1 MSNNVSE
8 LHKFLYGEEN
18 YQPTDNVVA
27 VENYVAGY
35 TGVTSGSD
43 GYNPIESGKTTSNEE
58 TTATVDN
65 TDYDY
70 DDKGQ
75 SDFY

>member
-1 MSNNVSE
+1 M
-8 LHKFLYGEEN
+8 
-18 YQPTDNVVA
+18 
-27 VENYVAGY
+27 
-35 TGVTSGSD
+35 VT
-43 GYNPIESGKTTSNEE
+43 IESGKTTSNEE